1 MADSNQD
8 KKPSALPLLAGGA
21 VFLGIAVFLGWG
33 AWEATHPAPVP
44 LQGMVDARTVA
55 VSAKIPGRLSRVMV
69 REGDTV
75 GAGDPVAQIAIPE
88 LEAKLAQVKAQE
100 AAARAKEELAMTGSR
115 IQEKEAARADWERAR
130 AGLTLAEKSYARVS
144 ALYKEGLIA
153 AQRHDEVKAQLTAAR
168 KLVEAAA
175 AKLSAVEEGARSED
189 KAAAK
194 ALVAQAAGG
203 VSEVSSL
210 AGESTVKSPVA
221 GEVTRIVMEE
231 GEIAPAGF
239 PLVLVTDLS
248 DRWVVFNVRENE
260 LPGIEMGTKLTG
272 WLPALDKRVTLK
284 VTWINP
290 RGEYATWRATRQ
302 SSGYD
307 VRTFEVRARAEEDLP
322 AMRPG
327 MTVVVER

>member
-1 MADSNQD
+1 MSDSNQD
-8 KKPSALPLLAGGA
+8 KNPSALPLLAGGA

-75 GAGDPVAQIAIPE
+75 RAGDAVAEIAIPE

-100 AAARAKEELAMTGSR
+100 AAAKAKEELAMTGSR
-115 IQEKEAARADWERAR
+115 VQEKEAARADWERAR

-248 DRWVVFNVRENE
+248 DRWVVFNVRETE

>member
-1 MADSNQD
+1 MSDSNQD

-33 AWEATHPAPVP
+33 AWEATHPSPVP

-75 GAGDPVAQIAIPE
+75 KAGDAVAEIAIPE

-100 AAARAKEELAMTGSR
+100 AAAKAKEELAMTGSR
-115 IQEKEAARADWERAR
+115 VQEKEAARADWERAR

-248 DRWVVFNVRENE
+248 DRWVVFNVRETE

>member
-1 MADSNQD
+1 
-8 KKPSALPLLAGGA
+8 
-21 VFLGIAVFLGWG
+21 
-33 AWEATHPAPVP
+33 
-44 LQGMVDARTVA
+44 
-55 VSAKIPGRLSRVMV
+55 
-69 REGDTV
+69 
-75 GAGDPVAQIAIPE
+75 
-88 LEAKLAQVKAQE
+88 
-100 AAARAKEELAMTGSR
+100 MTGSR

-189 KAAAK
+189 KAAAR

-248 DRWVVFNVRENE
+248 DRWVVFNVRETE

>member
-1 MADSNQD
+1 MSDSNQD

-75 GAGDPVAQIAIPE
+75 RAGDAVAEIAIPE

-100 AAARAKEELAMTGSR
+100 AAAKAKEELAMTGSR
-115 IQEKEAARADWERAR
+115 VQEKEAARADWERAR

-248 DRWVVFNVRENE
+248 DRWVVFNVRETE

-272 WLPALDKRVTLK
+272 WLPALGKRVTLK

>member
-1 MADSNQD
+1 MSETLQD
-8 KKPSALPLLAGGA
+8 KKPSALPLLAGGV

-33 AWEATHPAPVP
+33 AWEASHPAPVP
-44 LQGMVDARTVA
+44 LQGMVDARTIA
-55 VSAKIPGRLSRVMV
+55 VSAKIPGRLARVTV
-69 REGDTV
+69 HEGETV
-75 GAGDPVAQIAIPE
+75 KPGDAVAEIAIPE
-88 LEAKLAQVKAQE
+88 IEAKLAQVKAQE
-100 AAARAKEELAMTGSR
+100 AAAKAREDLAMTGAR
-115 IQEKEAARADWERAR
+115 VQEKEAARAERERAL
-130 AGLTLAEKSYARVS
+130 AGLELAQKSYARVD
-144 ALYKEGLIA
+144 ALYKEGLVA
-153 AQRHDEVKAQLTAAR
+153 AQHHDEVKAQLTAAK
-168 KLVEAAA
+168 KLVDAAT
-175 AKLSAVEEGARSED
+175 AKLSAVEEGARAED

-210 AGESTVKSPVA
+210 AGESLVKSPVA
-221 GEVTRIVMEE
+221 GEVTRIVMQE

-239 PLVLVTDLS
+239 PLILVTDLA
-248 DRWVVFNVRENE
+248 DKWVVFNIRETE
-260 LPGIEMGTKLTG
+260 LPGIEMGTTLTG
-272 WLPALDKRVTLK
+272 YLPALDQRVKLK

-307 VRTFEVRARAEEDLP
+307 VRTFEVRARADEDIP